1 VLFERKVYFKIVYSK
16 YMASRSCH
24 YQWLMAKVI
33 IKVNG
38 SVMVVAILIL
48 IVNMGSNNGLKY
60 ELYYVIVNNASK
72 RLSNIDLMNHWKLI

>member
-1 VLFERKVYFKIVYSK
+1 
-16 YMASRSCH
+16 
-24 YQWLMAKVI
+24 MAKVI

-72 RLSNIDLMNHWKLI
+72 RLSNIDLTRCHLVMPSGIGAYNF

>member
-1 VLFERKVYFKIVYSK
+1 
-16 YMASRSCH
+16 MANGEGI
-24 YQWLMAKVI
+24 I